1 MSKKDKEVFMW
12 DENLAMT
19 KLPSTP
25 KLCKDKIT
33 DNEKIYK
40 EEPKEESK
48 EESKE
53 EPKEESKK
61 VEDINNI
68 VQKEIDNDPFFFS

>member
-1 MSKKDKEVFMW
+1 MSKKDNEVFMW

-25 KLCKDKIT
+25 KLCKEKNSL
-33 DNEKIYK
+33 NEKTYK
-40 EEPKEESK
+40 EECKEECK
-48 EESKE
+48 EETKE
-53 EPKEESKK
+53 VKD
-61 VEDINNI
+61 DINT

>member
-25 KLCKDKIT
+25 KLCKEKNSL
-33 DNEKIYK
+33 NEKTYK
-40 EEPKEESK
+40 EECKEECK
-48 EESKE
+48 EIK
-53 EPKEESKK
+53 
-61 VEDINNI
+61 DNNNT

>member
-40 EEPKEESK
+40 EEPKEEPK
-48 EESKE
+48 GEPKG
-53 EPKEESKK
+53 EPKEESK
-61 VEDINNI
+61 EDKDNLGTI
-68 VQKEIDNDPFFFS
+68 QKEIDEDPFFFS